1 MMKNVTPF
9 KIILPVL
16 VVVGLFS
23 CYKNTIQFGTQPEN
37 EYTRLIAIDSV
48 EPVLSTIL
56 LDSFTTNNPASF
68 FAGNLRDP
76 YLGLIRTASFFKI
89 DKPAT
94 LPEIPVTAVYDSICL
109 VLRLNEY
116 YLGDTT
122 QPLTIQVHELAEEL
136 QYPFSTY
143 MYNTTN
149 FLVKPQALG
158 SRRLTIRP
166 TYDDSVLI
174 RLDDAR
180 GLDLYNKIYNV
191 ASDLASTDAFQQY
204 LRGLRLS
211 ASDPDE
217 SVLFGI
223 LSSSGSLAIRLFYHH
238 TVPYPESKEVDFLS
252 VNDNY
257 AFNQI
262 KTDRSGTL
270 LANGPA
276 SSNGLS
282 ELSSS
287 ASGNLS
293 FMQSNAGLYSKVI
306 FPSLRNILQREETLR
321 LLKAELFLRP
331 IKSSYDDARFP
342 LPDTLYMV
350 QTDGSNVA
358 GDAVADSSGTDVQYA
373 YPVIDQ
379 LYGVNT
385 YYRFEVTNYI
395 KAMLANSGATDDG
408 FFILQKNPS
417 NQFSLH
423 RAVFGNAS
431 HEFKSELVLSV
442 VTINN

>member
-1 MMKNVTPF
+1 M
-9 KIILPVL
+9 
-16 VVVGLFS
+16 
-23 CYKNTIQFGTQPEN
+23 
-37 EYTRLIAIDSV
+37 
-48 EPVLSTIL
+48 
-56 LDSFTTNNPASF
+56 
-68 FAGNLRDP
+68 
-76 YLGLIRTASFFKI
+76 
-89 DKPAT
+89 
-94 LPEIPVTAVYDSICL
+94 
-109 VLRLNEY
+109 
-116 YLGDTT
+116 
-122 QPLTIQVHELAEEL
+122 
-136 QYPFSTY
+136 
-143 MYNTTN
+143 
-149 FLVKPQALG
+149 
-158 SRRLTIRP
+158 
-166 TYDDSVLI
+166 
-174 RLDDAR
+174 
-180 GLDLYNKIYNV
+180 
-191 ASDLASTDAFQQY
+191 
-204 LRGLRLS
+204 
-211 ASDPDE
+211 
-217 SVLFGI
+217 
-223 LSSSGSLAIRLFYHH
+223 FYHH

-252 VNDNY
+252 VNDSY

-262 KTDRSGTL
+262 KADRSGTF

-282 ELSSS
+282 EISSS

-350 QTDGSNVA
+350 ETDGSNVA
-358 GDAVADSSGTDVQYA
+358 GNAVADSSGTDVQYA

-395 KAMLANSGATDDG
+395 KAMLANSSATDDG

-431 HEFKSELVLSV
+431 HEFRSELVLSV